1 MFGLMPINQKNHIAK
16 RISDFDNFFDAFSDP
31 FFRGA
36 LKPLHE
42 LNFNSSFKVDVKD
55 LGSSYELTAELPG
68 FKKEDISLDYENG
81 YLTIAAESNT
91 QKEEKSDSENY
102 LHRERYFGSVS
113 RSFYIDDV
121 DSAKTSAEFRD
132 GVLKVELPKLAKVEE
147 KTKKIAIK

>member
-16 RISDFDNFFDAFSDP
+16 RICDFDSFFDTFRDP

-36 LKPLHE
+36 LNPLHD
-42 LNFNSSFKVDVKD
+42 FNSAFKVDVKD

-81 YLTIAAESNT
+81 YLTIAAET
-91 QKEEKSDSENY
+91 DEQKEEKSDGENY
-102 LHRERYFGSVS
+102 LHRERYVGSVS

-121 DSAKTSAEFRD
+121 DSAKISAEFKD
-132 GVLKVELPKLAKVEE
+132 GILKIELPKLAKAE